1 MASGNSF
8 NNTLKENSEDSV
20 KKLEEQCES
29 CKKNLDKAKLLKH
42 IGNSKTCKSYY
53 GSRFKFLKHKQELE
67 RKSKYRERKR
77 EEINENQ
84 RKRREQEK
92 EKKQEKTPLTS
103 KGLNCDGKKEECKDY
118 ETIRKQEKMTC
129 GCCKKRFDLAS
140 IYKHVANKEECKL
153 FYGPRLEEAV
163 KEHARQRKQFYR
175 QKDGTE
181 KELAQQRER

>member
-1 MASGNSF
+1 MASGNNF
-8 NNTLKENSEDSV
+8 ARLKENSQDSV
-20 KKLEEQCES
+20 MKLEEQCES
-29 CKKNLDKAKLLKH
+29 CKKTLDKAKLLKH

-53 GSRFKFLKHKQELE
+53 GSRFKFLKHNQELE

-92 EKKQEKTPLTS
+92 DKKQEKISLPS
-103 KGLNCDGKKEECKDY
+103 KGLNCDGEKKESKDY
-118 ETIRKQEKMTC
+118 ETIRKEEKMTC
-129 GCCKKRFDLAS
+129 GFCKKIFDLTS

-153 FYGPRLEEAV
+153 FYGPRLEEAI
-163 KEHARQRKQFYR
+163 KEHAKQRKKLHR